1 MGSSSRPPQASCH
14 VDLTAG
20 CTSTTAG
27 GPVTRPL
34 VDNRAKRFYQCGYS
48 SSDCGLCHTFRSL
61 GQIAQLVEQRT
72 ENPCVGSSSLPLSI
86 KKQGW
91 VGKPS
96 ETGTHSENSLLPEA
110 EKKVFQRHRQPALF
124 ERSVSKRRLNS
135 TQHQLVLQ
143 KHSRPSR
150 PCRKYCR
157 LCSWLLRVAVI
168 FYRQNLQAF
177 SGA

>member
-27 GPVTRPL
+27 APVTRPL

-91 VGKPS
+91 WVSQVRLELTVKTAFCLRLKRRSSNDIG
-96 ETGTHSENSLLPEA
+96 SLL
-110 EKKVFQRHRQPALF
+110 FL
-124 ERSVSKRRLNS
+124 SVRYRNVGLIQLSTNS
-135 TQHQLVLQ
+135 FF
-143 KHSRPSR
+143 KS
-150 PCRKYCR
+150 
-157 LCSWLLRVAVI
+157 I
-168 FYRQNLQAF
+168 
-177 SGA
+177 